1 MVALDIA
8 FFFCH
13 RSVLDNGFV
22 VQLSWSASMSF
33 VLLVVLWKIPVNGL
47 VIR

>member
-1 MVALDIA
+1 LL
-8 FFFCH
+8 C
-13 RSVLDNGFV
+13 SCLG
-22 VQLSWSASMSF
+22 SASMSF